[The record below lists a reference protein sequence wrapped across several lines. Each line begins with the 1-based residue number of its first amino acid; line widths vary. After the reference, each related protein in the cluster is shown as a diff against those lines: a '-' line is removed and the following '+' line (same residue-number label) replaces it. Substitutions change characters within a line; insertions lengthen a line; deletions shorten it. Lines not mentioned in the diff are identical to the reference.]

1 MPYTP
6 PEKPDRSESASVSTA
21 PSGAN
26 VKAVQRMLGHASAA
40 MTLDVYADLFEDDLD
55 QVADR
60 LDQAAARATAD
71 SVRTDGAGP
80 ALDAIRPNHRHH
92 G

>member
-1 MPYTP
+1 MA
-6 PEKPDRSESASVSTA
+6 E
-21 PSGAN
+21 GAN

-60 LDQAAARATAD
+60 LDRAAGRAAAD
-71 SVRTDGAGP
+71 SVRTAWTSMWCFRVTATIADQGKRLVGRAGFEP
-80 ALDAIRPNHRHH
+80 ATEGL
-92 G
+92 